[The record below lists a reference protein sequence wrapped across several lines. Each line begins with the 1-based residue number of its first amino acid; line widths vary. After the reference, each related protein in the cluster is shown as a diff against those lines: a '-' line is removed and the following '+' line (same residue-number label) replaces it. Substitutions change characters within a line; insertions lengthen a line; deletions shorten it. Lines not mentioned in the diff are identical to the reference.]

1 MRSVSNCISFGSSSN
16 CRLLNGSPCEGRKIS
31 DLHCLLLSKLGS
43 SRKGYLI
50 RHALLSNGDHGL
62 VGCRKYCLTFSK
74 PRGRALLFPFAS
86 ADDGV
91 TVNGSP
97 QASTSTDLEKLR
109 VKLNSSL
116 EDEDFCDGLVQA
128 LYDAA
133 RVFELAIKEHKSSS
147 KVSWF
152 STAWLGVDQN
162 PWVKTLSYQVLSRF
176 FVR

>member
-1 MRSVSNCISFGSSSN
+1 MRACARAAASNCNSFGSSSN
-16 CRLLNGSPCEGRKIS
+16 CWLSNGSPYTGRKVS
-31 DLHCLLLSKLGS
+31 NLHGLLLSKWGN
-43 SRKGYLI
+43 SRKGCLI
-50 RHALLSNGDHGL
+50 RQCFLSNGDAGL
-62 VGCRKYCLTFSK
+62 GGCRKYYLTFSK
-74 PRGRALLFPFAS
+74 PRRRAYIFPCAS

-97 QASTSTDLEKLR
+97 QASTSTDLEKMR

-116 EDEDFCDGLVQA
+116 EDEHFCDGLVQA

-147 KVSWF
+147 RVSWV

-162 PWVKTLSYQVLSRF
+162 AWVKAVSYQVLS
-176 FVR
+176 